1 MVLPSTNI
9 GSIAQVIQL
18 SVAPVFLLAGVG
30 ATLNVL
36 VGRLVRIVERARL
49 TETQLKSNSDQSSQE
64 LVERLEILAR
74 RAQLISRAITLSVLC
89 AVLVPIVVVSL
100 FLSVL
105 LGVNLELPIAI
116 AFISA
121 MLSLAV
127 GLLYFLREI
136 FVATSALSFRLSHA
150 GQTDAQ
156 RLSRVLKNS

>member
-121 MLSLAV
+121 MLSLAA